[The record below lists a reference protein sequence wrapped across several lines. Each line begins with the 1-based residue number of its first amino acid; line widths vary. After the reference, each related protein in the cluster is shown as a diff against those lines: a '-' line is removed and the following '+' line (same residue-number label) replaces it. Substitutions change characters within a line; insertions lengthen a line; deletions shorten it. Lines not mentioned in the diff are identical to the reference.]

1 MHFLHAV
8 WSARPLPFV
17 WPYWVPFWGVFVW
30 AFGPERAIVNESRKR
45 MKGQEQ
51 SPDAGSIRVILLGMQ
66 LAWLAAMA
74 LAWVPALRVLPPAAA
89 VMFWAGLLLVIAG
102 SLFRRHCWRMLGE
115 SFTGEV
121 RADSDQV
128 VVTRGAYAWLRH
140 PSYTAGMVLWLG
152 IGVAFGSWTGT
163 ALLVAASF
171 VTYSYR
177 IAVEERTLLA
187 VIGEP
192 YRAFCATRKRLIPF
206 VY

>member
-8 WSARPLPFV
+8 WTGRPLPFV
-17 WPYWVPFWGVFVW
+17 WPYFVPFWAIFVW
-30 AFGPERAIVNESRKR
+30 AFGPERAIVNEARKR

-66 LAWLAAMA
+66 VAWLAAMV
-74 LAWVPALRVLPPAAA
+74 LAWSPALRAGPDAAA
-89 VMFWAGLLLVIAG
+89 AMFWVGLLLVIAG

-121 RADSDQV
+121 RAAADQQ

-140 PSYTAGMVLWLG
+140 PSYTAGIVLWLG
-152 IGVAFGSWTGT
+152 IGVAFGSWAGV

-171 VTYSYR
+171 ATYSYR
-177 IAVEERTLLA
+177 IAIEERTLLS